1 MDLQRWRSSVWRR
14 SIDEKTE
21 LAVGSLQLAAGVA
34 QGFEKLEVW
43 NRAVALSA
51 EVYVTLGECR
61 EFGFRDQITR
71 SCLSIAS
78 NIAEGMERQTI
89 PDKIKFL
96 DYARGSSGEFRTQA
110 IVGSKCGL
118 LPPDTAARWIEE
130 SRELS
135 AMVQGLIRSLQ
146 RTSD

>member
-1 MDLQRWRSSVWRR
+1 MQGD
-14 SIDEKTE
+14 
-21 LAVGSLQLAAGVA
+21 A

-51 EVYVTLGECR
+51 EVYTIMGECR

-78 NIAEGMERQTI
+78 NIAEGMERQTS
-89 PDKIKFL
+89 PDKIRFL
-96 DYARGSSGEFRTQA
+96 EYARGSSGEFRTQSV
-110 IVGSKCGL
+110 VGCKGGL
-118 LPPDTAARWIEE
+118 VAPDVASTWIDE
-130 SRELS
+130 SRQLS
-135 AMVQGLIRSLQ
+135 AMIQGLIRSLQ